1 MTKRT
6 YTPRVWDD
14 DEHRTPMLID
24 GVVTMMIDM
33 ALLARNNEWDDA
45 TAKRAST
52 HIAHNPKLYNA
63 IKSIG
68 NWIVPENTVIEL
80 PPTGTKHSSW
90 GTGCERIIVGLTP
103 EQIKIVLSWSK
114 PDGTPVKYRFPT
126 RERHDRK
133 SKKTTVTTATAK
145 QMGNVTTTTPETIVH
160 NGVKKTIDDARE
172 QLGDYRDG
180 IKQNELARNATAKL
194 TTK

>member
-33 ALLARNNEWDDA
+33 SLLARNNEWDDA

-52 HIAHNPKLYNA
+52 HISHNPKLYNA

-68 NWIVPENTVIEL
+68 NWIVPENTIIEL
-80 PPTGTKHSSW
+80 PPVGTKRSTW
-90 GTGCERIIVGLTP
+90 GDGCERIIVGLTP
-103 EQIKIVLSWSK
+103 DQIKTVLSWSK

-126 RERHDRK
+126 RERTERK
-133 SKKTTVTTATAK
+133 QSKKTTVTTATKK
-145 QMGNVTTTTPETIVH
+145 QMGERDETINGKIVTTVKSGIPDVNTINASI
-160 NGVKKTIDDARE
+160 NGARKQLDA
-172 QLGDYRDG
+172 Q
-180 IKQNELARNATAKL
+180 
-194 TTK
+194 TKS